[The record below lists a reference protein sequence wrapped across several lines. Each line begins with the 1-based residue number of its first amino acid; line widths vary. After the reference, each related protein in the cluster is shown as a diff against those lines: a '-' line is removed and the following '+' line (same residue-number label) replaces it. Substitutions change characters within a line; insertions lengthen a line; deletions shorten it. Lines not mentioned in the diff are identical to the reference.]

1 MQAPAKINQTTNM
14 IELQFNNQQAV
25 LSFPQEL
32 LSADY
37 VQDFLEKLKVE
48 AVLEKSQLT
57 EAQAFTL
64 AESIQE
70 NWWNQHKQTVLDNIE
85 KHSS

>member
-1 MQAPAKINQTTNM
+1 MQQTAKINQGNNM
-14 IELQFNNQQAV
+14 IELHFNNQQAV

-37 VQDFLEKLKVE
+37 VQDFLDRLKVE

-57 EAQAFTL
+57 EAQASTL

-70 NWWNQHKQTVLDNIE
+70 NWWNQTIKPTIE
-85 KHSS
+85 V

>member
-1 MQAPAKINQTTNM
+1 M
-14 IELQFNNQQAV
+14 IDLTIKNQQAV
-25 LSFPQEL
+25 LTFPQGL

-48 AVLEKSQLT
+48 TVLEKSQLT
-57 EAQAFTL
+57 EVQAFDL

-70 NWWNQHKQTVLDNIE
+70 NWWNQHKQTVLDHIE
-85 KHSS
+85 KHRS